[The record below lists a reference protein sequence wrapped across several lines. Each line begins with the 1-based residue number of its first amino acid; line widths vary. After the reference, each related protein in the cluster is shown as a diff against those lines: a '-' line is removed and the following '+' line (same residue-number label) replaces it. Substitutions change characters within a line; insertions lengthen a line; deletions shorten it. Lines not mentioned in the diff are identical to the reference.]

1 MMNNF
6 MIVGRLLNKRENL
19 DNHSVELDIAVKR
32 SYKNIDG
39 IYEEDILTCLLWDG
53 IAKTTLDCCRKNDIV
68 GIKGRIQSKEGKMEL
83 IAEKMTFLS
92 TRKEQE

>member
-1 MMNNF
+1 MNNF

-19 DNHSVELDIAVKR
+19 ENHSIELEIAVKR

-39 IYEEDILTCLLWDG
+39 IYETDLLTCLLWDG
-53 IAKTTLDCCRKNDIV
+53 IAKTTLDCCRINDIV
-68 GIKGRIQSKEGKMEL
+68 GIKGKIQSKEGKMEL
-83 IAEKMTFLS
+83 IAEKLTFLS